1 MARTQPTLW
10 FPGKGV
16 VAPRRPGLG
25 KGRYGPL
32 LQAVFTRNPEIGRL
46 SGTLTECNHK

>member
-16 VAPRRPGLG
+16 VSRRPGLG

-32 LQAVFTRNPEIGRL
+32 LQTVFTRNPEIGRL
-46 SGTLTECNHK
+46 WTICDPSPSS